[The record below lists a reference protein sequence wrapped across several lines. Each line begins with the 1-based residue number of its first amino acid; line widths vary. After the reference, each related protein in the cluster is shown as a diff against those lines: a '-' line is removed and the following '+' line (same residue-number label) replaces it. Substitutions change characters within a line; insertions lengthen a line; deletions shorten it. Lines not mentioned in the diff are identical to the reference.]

1 MKTFTLMLLS
11 ASQKERIDGVSSF
24 VAEDASGS
32 FGILADHARIITS
45 LVFGLARFRVGDEPW
60 QYLALP
66 GAVLYFLDNEL
77 SLSTRS
83 YLMDENYEK
92 ISTILQQQLLGEEE
106 ELRTMKEG
114 LHRMEEEILRRM
126 WEMGREGG
134 IVG

>member
-1 MKTFTLMLLS
+1 MKTFTLVLLG
-11 ASQKERIDGVSSF
+11 ATQTERIEGVTSF

-32 FGILADHARIITS
+32 FGILADHARIITT

-66 GAVLYFLDNEL
+66 GAALYFLDNEL

-83 YLMDENYEK
+83 YLMDDSYER
-92 ISTILQQQLLGEEE
+92 ISTVLQEQLLGEED

-114 LHRMEEEILRRM
+114 LHRMEEEILQRM
-126 WEMGREGG
+126 WVMGREGG

>member
-1 MKTFTLMLLS
+1 MRTFTLVLLG
-11 ASQKERIDGVSSF
+11 ATQTEKIEGVTSF

-32 FGILADHARIITS
+32 FGILAGHARIITT

-66 GAVLYFLDNEL
+66 GGVLYFLDNEL

-83 YLMDENYEK
+83 YLIDDNYER
-92 ISTILQQQLLGEEE
+92 ISTVLQERLLGEEE

-114 LHRMEEEILRRM
+114 LQRMEEEILRRM
-126 WEMGREGG
+126 WVMGRERG